1 MKRIFGATALVSAA
15 LFSAN
20 PAQAQFFF
28 KNPDLRGAPVRG
40 DEPGMLSPALPG
52 ATPAELR
59 AGMVWSLRV
68 ALNVSALQCQFQPM
82 LLSVPTYNA
91 FLKDHQDE
99 LKQSLTTLSGYFNRI
114 KKSKVAGQRAFDEY
128 GTKIYS
134 AFSTVSAQYIFCLT
148 ASDVGH
154 DALFAKRGELYTL
167 AQNRMRQLR
176 TSLRPHGEQYFPGR
190 LGMSFNYRMPR
201 LDDACYRNGEYQVR
215 ACGQVQWAQ
224 YASGLA
230 QPQQLVRL

>member
-1 MKRIFGATALVSAA
+1 MSA
-15 LFSAN
+15 S
-20 PAQAQFFF
+20 PAGAQFFF

-40 DEPGMLSPALPG
+40 DEPGMLQPALPG
-52 ATPAELR
+52 ATQAEIR
-59 AGMVWSLRV
+59 AAMVWSLRV

-91 FLKDHQDE
+91 FLTDHQEE
-99 LKQSLTTLSGYFNRI
+99 LKQSLTTLNSYFTRM
-114 KKSKVAGQRAFDEY
+114 KKTKIAGQRALDEY

-154 DALFAKRGELYTL
+154 DALFTKRGGLHLL
-167 AQNRMRQLR
+167 AQNRMRELK
-176 TSLRPHGEQYFPGR
+176 SALRPAGEQYFPGR
-190 LGMSFNYRMPR
+190 LGMAFNYRMPR
-201 LDDACYRNGEYQVR
+201 LDDACWSRGDYQVR
-215 ACGQVQWAQ
+215 ACGPVRWEQ

-230 QPQQLVRL
+230 QPKQLVSL